1 MSKFFG
7 VVFGLALTG
16 LILAQGTFTIR
27 RPVDGATVREDV
39 AVRIPKD
46 SIKDGAYIGVYINGK
61 FIEAVLP
68 PIEDDDYV
76 YRLKSKARGIPDGD
90 MEIEI
95 VLFMDFADRAEIV
108 ERSSVRV
115 TLDNYTSIKIPEDGF
130 KLRYKFVQGKEMV
143 YHHTI
148 TQSIGMLSQALAQ
161 SGSRLGVFPQETEE
175 FSMIYVPDVVEDM
188 GDHFEAVL
196 RMQGLPDKGSNYLW
210 LTLLGDTEP
219 TKYYDFQMHPVY
231 MRISDV
237 GREVFG
243 AAPPYFAMEGTAG
256 ESRRLDLY
264 AVAPLPMLPS
274 KNVLPGDTWSSGHL
288 FSSLDLDNLAEIEKV
303 TTALT
308 ARGELVGVEWQNGIQ
323 CAKVRVI
330 ITAGN
335 REIAQVR
342 NLNQQPGEALSLK
355 LENLYWFA
363 LEGGFMVR
371 SESTM
376 TQEMIITVGSAAGG
390 GVGGGGGGGRP
401 GVDPTGG
408 GGGRP
413 GVGSAGG
420 GSGRTAS
427 ADEWMN
433 PGSWRYDPG
442 MDSSGN
448 WRFFRRQGSNSAD
461 EGAGIG
467 QRGSGGGGGLAPGG
481 RTGGGSGAVTK
492 QVLRITMQ
500 VVTELER

>member
-7 VVFGLALTG
+7 VVLGLALAG
-16 LILAQGTFTIR
+16 SVLAQGTFTIR

-46 SIKDGAYIGVYINGK
+46 SIKEGAYIGVLINGK

-68 PIEDDDYV
+68 PIEGDDYV
-76 YRLKSKARGIPDGD
+76 YRLKSKERGIPDGD

-108 ERSSVRV
+108 ERSSVHV
-115 TLDNYTSIKIPEDGF
+115 TLDNYTSIKVPEDGF

-143 YHHTI
+143 YRHTI
-148 TQSIGMLSQALAQ
+148 TQSVGLLSQAMAQ

-175 FSMIYVPDVVEDM
+175 FSMIYVPDIVEDM
-188 GDHFEAVL
+188 GDHYEAVL
-196 RMQGLPDKGSNYLW
+196 RMQALPDKGSNYVW
-210 LTLLGDTEP
+210 LTPLGHTES
-219 TKYYDFQMHPVY
+219 TKYYDFEMHPVY

-264 AVAPLPMLPS
+264 AVVPLPVLPS
-274 KNVLPGDTWSSGHL
+274 KTVLPGDSWTAPYL
-288 FSSLDLDNLAEIEKV
+288 FSALDLERLAEIDTV

-323 CAKVRVI
+323 CAKVRI
-330 ITAGN
+330 TITAGS
-335 REIAQVR
+335 REIASVR
-342 NLNQQPGEALSLK
+342 NLNQQPGEAQSLT
-355 LENLYWFA
+355 LENVYWFA
-363 LEGGFMVR
+363 LEGGFIVR
-371 SESTM
+371 AESTM
-376 TQEMIITVGSAAGG
+376 TQEMIITVGSAVGG
-390 GVGGGGGGGRP
+390 GGAGGGGGRP
-401 GVDPTGG
+401 GVGADSG

-467 QRGSGGGGGLAPGG
+467 QRGSGGGLAPGG